1 MKIRC
6 FNGPFNGLW
15 AEVSEADNSAKP
27 YRVTV
32 HDLEEW
38 YELGRDGMGGMLL
51 TYAPQRR
58 PETDPLPAYI
68 IV

>member
-15 AEVSEADNSAKP
+15 AEVTEADNNAQP
-27 YRVTV
+27 YRVTLR
-32 HDLEEW
+32 DLEEW
-38 YELGRDGMGGMLL
+38 YEFGRDGMGGMLL
-51 TYAPQRR
+51 TYAPERR
-58 PETDPLPAYI
+58 SEENPLPAR

>member
-6 FNGPFNGLW
+6 FAGPFNGLW
-15 AEVSEADNSAKP
+15 AEVAEAGDNTRG
-27 YRVTV
+27 YRVTL
-32 HDLEEW
+32 HDLEEC

-51 TYAPQRR
+51 TYAPERR
-58 PETDPLPAYI
+58 SEADPRAAH